1 MALKMSLEE
10 VIQSINSKQ
19 LNNKTNN
26 CIIHDLDGNS
36 RRYLLKHVQPQS
48 SIINDGPIEE
58 EGHIIDRLTNIIV
71 DLNNIEYFN
80 ILNIALSQLQIDE
93 KIRLQS
99 LRDLMKF
106 KSLLLHRRHAIQF
119 IITNPGMLDET
130 EARIFNLLLWI
141 NSFAFNSII
150 LLNQKE
156 HLSSYQ
162 IPNGSFLDN
171 REDYMDIQL
180 VKSYGTLD

>member
-10 VIQSINSKQ
+10 IVQSINSKQ

-26 CIIHDLDGNS
+26 CIVHDLDENF
-36 RRYLLKHVQPQS
+36 RRYLLEHVQPQS

-58 EGHIIDRLTNIIV
+58 EGHIIDRLTNIII

-80 ILNIALSQLQIDE
+80 ILNIALSQLKIDE

-106 KSLLLHRRHAIQF
+106 KSLLLQRRHSIQF
-119 IITNPGMLDET
+119 IITNPSMLDET

-156 HLSSYQ
+156 RLSSYQ

-171 REDYMDIQL
+171 RENYMDIQL